1 MQQNVVTLNLS
12 ESQLVAVDAA
22 LTELEI
28 QLTGLVALSPAT
40 KKRMQPMGEKSEAFC
55 RQALRVLNENPQVV
69 PPSLD
74 VTDAVNDL
82 KTLDQLR
89 PRAIRL
95 SRLMSRLE
103 DTDFALGSVVM
114 QTATQGYALLKLVGR
129 AQGLDEVRKGLGTRF
144 IKRRRQPEE
153 EVKAA

>member
-95 SRLMSRLE
+95 SRLMSRLA
-103 DTDFALGSVVM
+103 DTDFALGSDVM
-114 QTATQGYALLKLVGR
+114 QTATQGYALLKLIGR